1 MSINFKVKGIGSAN
15 IAFSDG
21 AITANDGSGSN
32 VLTSSLGLRIN
43 TLASSGVTE
52 IEAPTQIIRTPEPA
66 KILPATPALS
76 VPTYPEVEKWYN
88 VSSPYTVSWVLPG
101 DITRVATLIDQKTLT
116 NPTKSEGLFESK
128 KFAPLPDGTWYLHV
142 RFGNAL
148 GWGKTATRAI
158 QIDTMPPSAFEID
171 SKDGLAT
178 DNPTPEIS
186 YHAVDSLSG
195 MDKYAIRVDGQNV
208 GETTEEMYTFTPL
221 TPGTKTISVVAY
233 DKAGNG
239 SIANMNIEI
248 KPIPS
253 PKISTISKKL
263 YVGEGAVSIVGS
275 SAVDTI
281 VQVTL
286 INKEGGIVVD
296 TQEAAVDA
304 QGLWSIAFNQLLKRG
319 DYYVE
324 AVARDNRG
332 ATSLPAISD
341 PFTLYN
347 APAITIYG
355 IDLTETTLIALLS
368 AVFIGVLGAGWFLFR
383 LGTAQRRRKSVI
395 AQRDVNNVL
404 MSIEKETEKV
414 LEVYNSKKMD
424 VSSKKAELNLLLE
437 RMRANISRVKD
448 YVIADIKDIED

>member
-1 MSINFKVKGIGSAN
+1 
-15 IAFSDG
+15 
-21 AITANDGSGSN
+21 
-32 VLTSSLGLRIN
+32 
-43 TLASSGVTE
+43 
-52 IEAPTQIIRTPEPA
+52 
-66 KILPATPALS
+66 
-76 VPTYPEVEKWYN
+76 
-88 VSSPYTVSWVLPG
+88 
-101 DITRVATLIDQKTLT
+101 
-116 NPTKSEGLFESK
+116 
-128 KFAPLPDGTWYLHV
+128 
-142 RFGNAL
+142 
-148 GWGKTATRAI
+148 
-158 QIDTMPPSAFEID
+158 
-171 SKDGLAT
+171 
-178 DNPTPEIS
+178 
-186 YHAVDSLSG
+186 
-195 MDKYAIRVDGQNV
+195 
-208 GETTEEMYTFTPL
+208 FTPL